1 MLLYSSS
8 KYMQAVC
15 NANNLSMQQN
25 QEKLLSNNS
34 LHTSKTTAV
43 VNDLHPAMF
52 GVDNYALERSLKD
65 GKYSSEGASIATTGT
80 WKHCSYRHSNIY

>member
-65 GKYSSEGASIATTGT
+65 GKYSKRRERASRNGSTVVIVIVIFMT
-80 WKHCSYRHSNIY
+80 